1 MINIV
6 QYLLGRLTLLSAV
19 LLTGGGLAGGGAAM
33 AGTQHHPRL
42 MVPAKIAAPGIAN
55 PGIAHPALWQVQN
68 GATTIYLF
76 GTVHALPADVLWFDG
91 PLATAFD
98 RSDTLVTEIIE
109 KSPDDMRRI
118 VFAKAMLPDGQ
129 NLRAM
134 LPPATRLAVEKG
146 LKTNGLP
153 VATFDR
159 FRPWYA
165 AVALSTLP
173 LMKSG
178 FDPANGVDT
187 HLSKRATDLGRTHE
201 ALETAE
207 YQLGLFDTLPMAVQK
222 RYLKEVAVGA
232 PKITSE
238 LSAMIRAWKAGD
250 ATKLA
255 HLMNADESDARL
267 ADVLLYNRNRAWS
280 QWIKARLDKPGT
292 VFIAVGAGHLAGTG
306 SVQDELKKLG
316 ITATRVQ

>member
-1 MINIV
+1 MINIAR
-6 QYLLGRLTLLSAV
+6 YLLGRLTLLLAV
-19 LLTGGGLAGGGAAM
+19 LLAGGGLIGGGAAM
-33 AGTQHHPRL
+33 AGTQHHPRP
-42 MVPAKIAAPGIAN
+42 VPPTQVVAPD
-55 PGIAHPALWQVQN
+55 IAHPALWQVQN

-76 GTVHALPADVLWFDG
+76 GTVHALPADVRWFDG

-109 KSPDDMRRI
+109 KSPEDMRRI
-118 VFAKAMLPDGQ
+118 VFAKAMLPEGQ
-129 NLRAM
+129 SLRAM
-134 LPPATRLAVEKG
+134 LPPTTRHALEKA

-153 VATFDR
+153 TATFDR

-187 HLSKRATDLGRTHE
+187 HLSKRAADLGRTHD

-232 PKITSE
+232 PKITRE
-238 LSAMIRAWKAGD
+238 LSAMIRAWKAGN
-250 ATKLA
+250 ANKLA
-255 HLMNADESDARL
+255 QLMNADESDARL

-292 VFIAVGAGHLAGTG
+292 VFIAVGAGHLAGKG

-316 ITATRVQ
+316 IAATRVQ